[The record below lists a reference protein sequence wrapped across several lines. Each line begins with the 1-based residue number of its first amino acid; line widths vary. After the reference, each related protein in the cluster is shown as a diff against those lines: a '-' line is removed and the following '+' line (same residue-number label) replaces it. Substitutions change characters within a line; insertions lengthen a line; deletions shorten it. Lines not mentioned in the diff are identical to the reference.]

1 MPGGAIDVHHHFL
14 PPGQTAG
21 ARPWTPELTLAQ
33 MEKFN
38 IGVSILSMTQNGNLL
53 YDNTRKGRTEIR
65 RGNDY
70 GAISCSKHPGK
81 FGQFGGVPLP
91 DIDGTLKEIEYVF
104 DQLKVDGIGIYTN
117 DNQGRWPGDP
127 YFEPMWQE
135 LNRRNAIVY
144 MHPLAPT
151 CCSNL
156 KYGPAASHARIRLRH
171 RSRRRQYHRQRRD
184 VPLSEHHVHDGAL
197 GRHRPDAGRPHE
209 GPRSCADAE
218 KYLPN
223 GLYAEVRKWYFD
235 VAHATFPWPFAA
247 AKAFMPE
254 SHLLFGTDYSP
265 EPIESTVNE
274 LPGLKLPRQFELAL
288 LRGNAERLFPKF
300 KLKA

>member
-1 MPGGAIDVHHHFL
+1 MTDRRTFLKAIAATGAVSLLPEAALFGQSNSRLNVPGGAIDVHHHFA
-14 PPGQTAG
+14 PPGVPA
-21 ARPWTPELTLAQ
+21 ARNPWSPELSLAQ

-38 IGVSILSMTQNGNLL
+38 IGLSILSMTQSGNLL
-53 YDNTRKGRTEIR
+53 YDNTPKGREAVR

-70 GAISCSKHPGK
+70 GAELVAKYPSK
-81 FGQFGGVPLP
+81 FGQFGGIPMP
-91 DIDGTLKEIEYVF
+91 DIDGALTEIEHMF

-151 CCSNL
+151 CCTDL
-156 KYGPAASHARIRLRH
+156 KYGPNNAMLEYDFDIGRAVASIIVNGVMFRYPNLTFITAHSGGTVPMLVGRMKDRVPAAS
-171 RSRRRQYHRQRRD
+171 Q
-184 VPLSEHHVHDGAL
+184 
-197 GRHRPDAGRPHE
+197 
-209 GPRSCADAE
+209 

-235 VAHATFPWPFAA
+235 VAHATFQWPFAA

-254 SHLLFGTDYSP
+254 SHQIGRAH
-265 EPIESTVNE
+265 V
-274 LPGLKLPRQFELAL
+274 
-288 LRGNAERLFPKF
+288 
-300 KLKA
+300 